1 MDIPFKTNISIC
13 FCHLDRAVLVNW
25 LEGGSVRDPLY
36 LILVTLSYFFI
47 KASLPAYSPSTC
59 CSWTCDPDPYYEESL
74 GLLRVNDPKPSL

>member
-36 LILVTLSYFFI
+36 LILVTLSYF
-47 KASLPAYSPSTC
+47 
-59 CSWTCDPDPYYEESL
+59 
-74 GLLRVNDPKPSL
+74 LLRHLYLPTLHPPAVVGHVTQIRTMKRALAF